1 MISRMKFTS
10 LEQSIAD
17 TFPADAER
25 LLVGVSGGVD
35 SVVLLHLLNCVAK
48 SLNVSLHV
56 AHLDHQ
62 IRSES
67 SNDAVFVR
75 DLCGRWDI
83 PCYVESYDV
92 PGLAEGSKLSI
103 EMAGRQAR
111 RETLQRVAEMIGAD
125 AIVLAHHLDDQL
137 ETFLIRLLRGS
148 GQSGLAAMRVHNGA
162 WWRPLLGCS
171 RGQILD
177 YAKKNELSWV
187 EDQSNRNPVFLR
199 NQLRHQLIP
208 QLLEINPNI
217 GRQVSGLTQQI
228 QVEEDYWQELI
239 VQQFDSIVLS
249 RTDGLRLRR
258 GDLLALHPAL
268 RMRMLREALRQLRG
282 DLQRIEAVHLHS
294 IEALLAGQRS
304 QAQLDL
310 PGCWVA
316 RRYETLWLREAAPV
330 LPEPF
335 DQLLPFPGELELSDG
350 RVLRTSIQDE
360 LEGESTNV
368 TEYCLAHLPASLRVR
383 SWQAGDRFEPLGMK
397 GHKRLKKFFADN
409 QVESEAR
416 LQTPLLVSGET
427 ILWVVGMRRS
437 NYAVAGHD
445 KGKIL
450 RVELI

>member
-1 MISRMKFTS
+1 MKFTR
-10 LEQSIAD
+10 LEQSIVD
-17 TFPADAER
+17 TFPAGAER

-35 SVVLLHLLNCVAK
+35 SVVLLHSLNCVAK
-48 SLNVSLHV
+48 LLSVSLHV

-62 IRSES
+62 VRSES
-67 SNDAVFVR
+67 SSDSAFVR
-75 DLCGRWDI
+75 GLCGQWDI
-83 PCYVESYDV
+83 PCYAESYDV
-92 PGLAEGSKLSI
+92 PGLAERSKLSI

-111 RETLQRVAEMIGAD
+111 REFLQRNSRMIGAD
-125 AIVLAHHLDDQL
+125 AIVLAHHQDDQL
-137 ETFLIRLLRGS
+137 ETFLIRLLRGC
-148 GQSGLAAMRVHNGA
+148 GQTGLAAMRVHNGI

-171 RGQILD
+171 RKQILE
-177 YAKKNELSWV
+177 YAQQYELSWV
-187 EDQSNRNPVFLR
+187 EDQSNSSPVFLR

-208 QLLEINPNI
+208 QLLEINPNM

-228 QVEEDYWQELI
+228 QNEEDYWQELI
-239 VQQFDSIVLS
+239 AQQFDGIVLS
-249 RTDGLRLRR
+249 RNDGLRLRR
-258 GDLLALHPAL
+258 GDLLAQHPAL
-268 RMRMLREALRQLRG
+268 RIRMLREALRQLRG

-330 LPEPF
+330 LPEKF
-335 DQLLPFPGELELSDG
+335 DLSLPVPGELELPDG

-360 LEGESTNV
+360 LEGESADV
-368 TEYCLAHLPASLRVR
+368 TEYCLAYLPASLRVR
-383 SWQAGDRFEPLGMK
+383 SWQTGDRFEPLGMK

-409 QVESEAR
+409 QVEREAR
-416 LQTPLLVSGET
+416 LTTPLLVSGET

-437 NYAVAGHD
+437 NFAVAGHD